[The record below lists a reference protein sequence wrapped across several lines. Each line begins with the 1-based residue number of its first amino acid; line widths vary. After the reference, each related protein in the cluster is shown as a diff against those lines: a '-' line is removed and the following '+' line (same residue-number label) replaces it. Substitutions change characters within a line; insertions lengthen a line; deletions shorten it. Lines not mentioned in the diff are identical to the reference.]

1 MTDLQQRIVLADDH
15 PLVLFGLVKMLE
27 TAPGLDIVARC
38 EDGQGALAQIRAQR
52 PELALIDVHLPKLDG
67 LEVLAA
73 VRKELLPTRVILLS
87 ASMSDHEVRS
97 AVLGGA
103 QGLILKESAPET
115 LLACLQEVAEGRSWF
130 QAGVV
135 TLAFEREIDRLQQH
149 LEMVKPLT
157 PREAELTLLVGAQMS
172 NKEIA
177 NRLSLAEGT
186 VKIHLHNIYRKLEIR
201 KRSKLVEFAITCSE
215 PLNQLAALR

>member
-1 MTDLQQRIVLADDH
+1 MTDLQRRIVLADDH
-15 PLVLFGLVKMLE
+15 PLVLFALVKMLE
-27 TAPGLDIVARC
+27 AVPGLDIVARC
-38 EDGQGALAQIRAQR
+38 EDGQAALEEIRAQR

-67 LEVLAA
+67 LDVLAA
-73 VRKELLPTRVILLS
+73 VGKELLPTRVILLS
-87 ASMSDHEVRS
+87 ASMSDQEIRS

-115 LLACLQEVAEGRSWF
+115 LLSCLHEVAEGRQWF

-135 TLAFEREIDRLQQH
+135 ARAFEREIDRLQQH

-186 VKIHLHNIYRKLEIR
+186 VKIHLHNVYRKLEIR
-201 KRSKLVEFAITCSE
+201 KRSQLVEFAMTCAES
-215 PLNQLAALR
+215 LNQLAALQ

>member
-1 MTDLQQRIVLADDH
+1 MTDLQRRIVLADDH
-15 PLVLFGLVKMLE
+15 PLVLFALVKVLE
-27 TAPGLDIVARC
+27 AAPGLDIVARC
-38 EDGQGALAQIRAQR
+38 EDGQAALEEIRAKR

-67 LEVLAA
+67 LDVLAA
-73 VRKELLPTRVILLS
+73 ARNELLPTRFVLLS
-87 ASMSDHEVRS
+87 ASMSDQEIRS

-115 LLACLQEVAEGRSWF
+115 LLSCLQEVAEGRQWF

-135 TLAFEREIDRLQQH
+135 APAFEREINRLQQH

-177 NRLSLAEGT
+177 NHLSLAEGT
-186 VKIHLHNIYRKLEIR
+186 VKVHLHNIYRKLEIR
-201 KRSKLVEFAITCSE
+201 KRSQLVEFAMTCRE
-215 PLNQLAALR
+215 PLNQLVASQ